1 MSSFSSAIHPDRPTQ
16 VWAQQDHHNLR
27 SRSKRQRKTSSN
39 LPAFHPDARHAIVNM
54 SITKQCHLRTSMSRT
69 CESDFEVST
78 PPTTVVPSSKSI
90 IKPKARLFFREAV
103 FVHSDG
109 CLSKKN
115 CIGLRY
121 LYQST
126 LYNRFDITNCCQS
139 TIHVQQSTMN
149 INININTRIIKS
161 KTTMGS
167 NCNKKHQLQPKWL
180 LEEVKVYF
188 S

>member
-1 MSSFSSAIHPDRPTQ
+1 MPFIQTDQHKYEHNKIIITLGPEARDKGRPPATFQ
-16 VWAQQDHHNLR
+16 PSILMQGTPLSTWASPNNATSEPQCPELVSQILRCRLPQQLLSR
-27 SRSKRQRKTSSN
+27 PPSRSSN
-39 LPAFHPDARHAIVNM
+39 QKHDCFLERLSLSILTAAF
-54 SITKQCHLRTSMSRT
+54 Q
-69 CESDFEVST
+69 
-78 PPTTVVPSSKSI
+78 
-90 IKPKARLFFREAV
+90 
-103 FVHSDG
+103 
-109 CLSKKN
+109 KKN

-126 LYNRFDITNCCQS
+126 LHNRFDITNCCQS